1 MLCLYKLSGIA
12 DYPTRIQ
19 NKSSMAIDNIC
30 IGTLKINNY
39 SISSLFNGLSDHD
52 VQLVMIKDINFQ
64 MQNYHIHTNRN
75 INKYSITEF
84 QIKLSYESWDDFFVM
99 IITKILTPFLIPT

>member
-1 MLCLYKLSGIA
+1 MV
-12 DYPTRIQ
+12 
-19 NKSSMAIDNIC
+19 IDNIC

-39 SISSLFNGLSDHD
+39 NISSFFNGLSDHD

-64 MQNYHIHTNRN
+64 MQNYHINTNRN

-84 QIKLSYESWDDFFVM
+84 QIKLSYESWKEFFVM
-99 IITKILTPFLIPT
+99 IITKMLTPFLIPT